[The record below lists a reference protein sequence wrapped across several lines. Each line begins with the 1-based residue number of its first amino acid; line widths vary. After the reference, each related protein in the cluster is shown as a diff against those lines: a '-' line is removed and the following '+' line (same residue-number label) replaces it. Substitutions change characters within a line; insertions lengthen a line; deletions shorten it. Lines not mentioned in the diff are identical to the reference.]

1 MSEHRTTPA
10 NRAASRGVGARIEE
24 LLHDDS
30 GLTADEIARLA
41 RKDFPKS
48 RATAAEV
55 YWYASRAGIPLAGRA
70 RARRSEAKP
79 RKPAATKA
87 RKPAVAKAR
96 KLPAKKPAAKKPAA
110 RKPAAKKPAAT
121 KRTKKS

>member
-79 RKPAATKA
+79 RKPAARKPAARKPAATKA

-96 KLPAKKPAAKKPAA
+96 KPAARKPAA
-110 RKPAAKKPAAT
+110 RKPAAKKA
-121 KRTKKS
+121 KKS